1 VAGHN
6 LFFLWSRTLLP
17 DSCFASEPEWAAFL
31 AIDWADQK
39 HAWSLE
45 VPGAGKRERGECAA
59 SPEAVEAWIGELSAR
74 FAGRP
79 IAVCVEQSRGLL
91 FSLSKYENLVLYPIH
106 PAAAKDFRKAVYPS
120 GSKDDPLDA
129 DVLLDFLLKH
139 RDRLRVWRPDTAET
153 RELQFLVEDRRRL
166 VDQKTCCL
174 QQLTQRLKLYFP
186 QALTW
191 FGGADSVLLWKVLE
205 QWPDWE
211 RLRKVDGSR
220 LKSFLE
226 SDRRCSVPEWEQ
238 FWPALQQAVPA
249 TRDAA
254 VIGSSVLFVS
264 ALVRQ
269 LLALRAAIQQ
279 YEKRLRELTETHPE
293 FAIVKSFPGVG
304 EALAPRLI
312 AALGTQ
318 RERFASASELQSYS
332 GIAPVKE
339 ASGKRCWVHMRWA
352 CPKFLRQT
360 FQEWAQHSL
369 GRSAWARAYYHRQKA
384 RGRQHHAIIRSLAFK
399 WVRILFRCWQN
410 RTPYDESHYQTALD
424 RRCSLSPEPAVEFMW
439 KHVAGFSKIAAARP

>member
-1 VAGHN
+1 
-6 LFFLWSRTLLP
+6 LP
-17 DSCFASEPEWAAFL
+17 ASCFVPEPEWAAFL
-31 AIDWADQK
+31 AIDWADEK
-39 HAWSLE
+39 HAWSLY
-45 VPGAGKRERGECAA
+45 VRGAGQRERGECGAA
-59 SPEAVEAWIGELSAR
+59 PEAVEAWIGQLTAR

-79 IAVCVEQSRGLL
+79 IAVCVEQSRSLL
-91 FSLSKYENLVLYPIH
+91 FSLCKYENLVLYPIH
-106 PAAAKDFRKAVYPS
+106 PATASDFRKAVYPS

-129 DVLLDFLLKH
+129 EVLLEFLLKH
-139 RDRLRVWRPDTAET
+139 RDRLRVWRPDTAQT

-191 FGGADSVLLWKVLE
+191 FGSADSVLLWKILE
-205 QWPDWE
+205 QWPDLE
-211 RLRKVDGSR
+211 ALRKVRRSR

-226 SDRRCSVPEWEQ
+226 SDRRCSPPEIEQ
-238 FWPALQQAVPA
+238 LWPALQQAVPA
-249 TRDAA
+249 TRDEA

-264 ALVRQ
+264 ALVGQ
-269 LLALRAAIQQ
+269 LLNLRAAIQQ
-279 YEKRLRELTETHPE
+279 YEKRIRELAETHPE

-318 RERFASASELQSYS
+318 RDRFASASDLQSYS

-339 ASGKRCWVHMRWA
+339 ASGKRCWVHMRWG

-369 GRSAWARAYYHRQKA
+369 GRSVWARDYYDGQKA
-384 RGRQHHAIIRSLAFK
+384 RGKRHHAIIRSLAFK
-399 WVRILFRCWQN
+399 WMRILFRCWQN
-410 RTPYDESHYQTALD
+410 RTLYDESSYMAALG
-424 RRCSLSPEPAVEFMW
+424 RRSSPSPQPTVEFMW
-439 KHVAGFSKIAAARP
+439 KRVAGFSKIVAAKA

>member
-1 VAGHN
+1 
-6 LFFLWSRTLLP
+6 LSDLS
-17 DSCFASEPEWAAFL
+17 FAPEPEWAAFL

-39 HAWSLE
+39 HAWSLA
-45 VPGAGKRERGECAA
+45 VLGAGKRERGACGA
-59 SPEAVEAWIGELSAR
+59 SPEAVEAWIGELAAR

-79 IAVCVEQSRGLL
+79 IAVCVEQSRSLL

-106 PAAAKDFRKAVYPS
+106 PATAKDFRKAVYPS

-174 QQLTQRLKLYFP
+174 QQLGQRLKLYFP

-191 FGGADSVLLWKVLE
+191 FGSAESVLLWKVLE
-205 QWPDWE
+205 QWPDLE
-211 RLRKVDGSR
+211 TLRKVDSGR

-226 SDRRCSVPEWEQ
+226 SDRRCSAPEWEQ
-238 FWPALQQAVPA
+238 LWPALQQAVPA
-249 TRDAA
+249 TRDEA
-254 VIGSSVLFVS
+254 VTRSSVLFVG

-269 LLALRAAIQQ
+269 LLTLRTTIQQ
-279 YEKRLRELTETHPE
+279 YEKRIRGLTETHPE
-293 FAIVKSFPGVG
+293 YAIVKSFPGVG

-318 RERFASASELQSYS
+318 RDRFASASELQSYS

-339 ASGKRCWVHMRWA
+339 ASGKRCWIHIRWG

-369 GRSAWARAYYHRQKA
+369 GRSAWARAYYDRQKT
-384 RGRQHHAIIRSLAFK
+384 RGKQHHAIIRSLAFK
-399 WVRILFRCWQN
+399 WMRILFRCWQN
-410 RTPYDESHYQTALD
+410 RTLYDESHYQTTLD
-424 RRCSLSPEPAVEFMW
+424 RCSSVSPEPTLEIVW
-439 KHVAGFSKIAAARP
+439 KRVAGFSKIAAPQP